1 MAEAN
6 IFDNMNALFDNL
18 GNLLTSK
25 TVIGEPITVGNTTII
40 PVVEVSFGLGVG
52 GGSGDDRKKSGGA
65 ASGVGGRL
73 SATAVI
79 VIRGDHVQ
87 VMQLNRA
94 NTVDKL
100 VDLLPEMVD
109 KFKPAAQSASRTQ
122 EDL

>member
-25 TVIGEPITVGNTTII
+25 TVIGEPITFGHTTII
-40 PVVEVSFGLGVG
+40 PVVEVSFGLAVG
-52 GGSGDDRKKSGGA
+52 GGSGEDRKKRGGA
-65 ASGVGGRL
+65 ASGVGGKL

-109 KFKPAAQSASRTQ
+109 KFKPSAHGDQ
-122 EDL
+122 EEI